1 MLPASVM
8 ADELFDGDA
17 ARLLLLGNALHADV
31 PIDAPGSGVMGF
43 LMLML
48 AQDTGFPVPVGGAG
62 QLTAALVQRATSA
75 GAQVQCD
82 AAVDAIDVRGDRAV
96 AVRTAD
102 GRSYRRAPRC
112 GGRRFRAPSVSA
124 VAAPGCTARAAIS
137 GSDPF
142 HLGHPGGESEL
153 CAR

>member
-48 AQDTGFPVPVGGAG
+48 AQDIGFPVPVGGR
-62 QLTAALVQRATSA
+62 RATDRRA
-75 GAQVQCD
+75 GAARHVG
-82 AAVDAIDVRGDRAV
+82 RGAG
-96 AVRTAD
+96 AVR
-102 GRSYRRAPRC
+102 RSSRRHRCPR
-112 GGRRFRAPSVSA
+112 
-124 VAAPGCTARAAIS
+124 
-137 GSDPF
+137 
-142 HLGHPGGESEL
+142 
-153 CAR
+153 